1 MWVTFFVAN
10 IALIA
15 INLHHHHHNCLPP
28 PPPPRQLDILLA
40 KVGDWGYDT
49 LALEEATSGHALSVL
64 GFMLVTRTEVFKKF
78 RLDKGRLARCERAR
92 AAGDGSMRV
101 ACVAFHGGDGGG
113 VCMWCVASRR
123 IVSV

>member
-15 INLHHHHHNCLPP
+15 INLHHHHHNCLLPP

-78 RLDKGRLARCERAR
+78 RLDKGRLARCERACGR
-92 AAGDGSMRV
+92 GWEHACGMRG
-101 ACVAFHGGDGGG
+101 FP
-113 VCMWCVASRR
+113 WW
-123 IVSV
+123 